1 LIVDDDELLLTAM
14 SRLLT
19 KAGYD
24 VLSAT
29 APRPALEIVRTT
41 PLIDVLV
48 SDIGMP
54 EMPGTELVSEVA
66 RISPQTARLLITGG
80 PVDLRNVPDGVPVLR
95 KPVSTEE
102 LLAAVQDALDRSAQ
116 VRDDLARNCHKS
128 AELRCDGRR
137 LRQECREQV
146 RQLARTIQKSRI
158 VAARQQAKLDPGQV

>member
-14 SRLLT
+14 SRVLT
-19 KAGYD
+19 KAGFE

-41 PLIDVLV
+41 PPIDVLV

-80 PVDLRNVPDGVPVLR
+80 QVDLRNVPEGVPVLR
-95 KPVSTEE
+95 KPVSTEA
-102 LLAAVQDALDRSAQ
+102 LLAAVQEALDRSAQ
-116 VRDDLARNCHKS
+116 VKGDLARNCHQS

-137 LRQECREQV
+137 LRLECLEQV
-146 RQLARTIQKSRI
+146 RRLARTIRKSRVV
-158 VAARQQAKLDPGQV
+158 VAKQQSKLDPGQV